1 MVCLL
6 RWPGD
11 GKTKQ
16 PRAGCTSAATD
27 GWFRKWEGHCGNHQ
41 SLKINCTGLAEP
53 QAVEGFPLGREAR
66 ICSGVGFISP
76 DLQVFER
83 NGSILEFLGSQFPA
97 STRCPEQCWDGNASD
112 GFHMLTQTP
121 EHAAWKSVTVRV
133 ALSSRPRP
141 LVTMRPCS

>member
-1 MVCLL
+1 MFIEVA
-6 RWPGD
+6 WGWED
-11 GKTKQ
+11 K
-16 PRAGCTSAATD
+16 AATGRPHERCHD
-27 GWFRKWEGHCGNHQ
+27 RWFKKWEGHCGNHQ

-112 GFHMLTQTP
+112 SFHMLTQTP
-121 EHAAWKSVTVRV
+121 ERAAWKSVTVRV
-133 ALSSRPRP
+133 VLSSRPRP